1 MHAHMQKDRDYGFV
15 FGLAAGTFVGAGLAM
30 WLVPRLAS
38 ELRERATDA
47 ARNVRQRATEQY
59 QQASARVGDAV
70 DELTRKGQ
78 GVRDDVADSV
88 ARGAHEVER
97 YANAAKTDRAAE
109 IRKHTSRDS
118 STRKPRGA

>member
-1 MHAHMQKDRDYGFV
+1 MHAQIQKDRDSGFV
-15 FGLAAGTFVGAGLAM
+15 FGLAAGTLVGAGLAM

-47 ARNVRQRATEQY
+47 ARNVRQRATERY

-78 GVRDDVADSV
+78 GVERD
-88 ARGAHEVER
+88 
-97 YANAAKTDRAAE
+97 ANAAKTDRAAE
-109 IRKHTSRDS
+109 IRKHTSRES